1 VDWLRRTGRNV
12 PPAVAAT
19 DRSAPGPVERPAP
32 GVAALFEG
40 VGEDRRH
47 AILDLG
53 PAAASNFKVYSRFA
67 RWVRFADLLGAAS
80 SREGWA
86 AARDALPLQPE
97 RPYDLV
103 LGWDVLDRLPPEE
116 RPRLVERLVE
126 LTAPGARLY
135 VVVESSP
142 EPTAHLLRFELLD
155 TDRMSYEAT
164 ALARPVWPPL
174 LPSKVERLLMP
185 FQVRRAFTSRVG
197 LREYVAVRV

>member
-1 VDWLRRTGRNV
+1 V
-12 PPAVAAT
+12 
-19 DRSAPGPVERPAP
+19 
-32 GVAALFEG
+32 
-40 VGEDRRH
+40 
-47 AILDLG
+47 LDLG
-53 PAAASNFKVYSRFA
+53 PAVASNFKLYSRFA
-67 RWVRFADLLGAAS
+67 RWVRFADLLDVAS

-86 AARDALPLQPE
+86 AARDALPMQPQ

-103 LGWDVLDRLPPEE
+103 FGWDILDRLPPEE

-126 LTAPGARLY
+126 LTAPDARLY

-142 EPTAHLLRFELLD
+142 EPAAHLLRFELRD

-164 ALARPVWPPL
+164 AVPRPVWPPL
-174 LPSKVERLLMP
+174 LPAQVERLLTP